1 MFANAVRGEVDL
13 DLGGVTFTLRPSYEA
28 VVACEDATG
37 LSLTELALASDD
49 GSLKI
54 GAAAVVVTEMV
65 KAWGKAEKRS
75 SAIGVDRTKI
85 GKLIFDLGVMHVLPR
100 IAIVLL
106 NAASGGVDAQ
116 GKPKPIPEPILPGI
130 GETSPGSP
138 PPPLDGAQTPSGRR
152 RRTNSSARSK
162 PGSK

>member
-1 MFANAVRGEVDL
+1 MSANAVRGEVDL
-13 DLGGVTFTLRPSYEA
+13 DLGGMTFTLRPSYEA

-37 LSLTELALASDD
+37 MSLTEMALAADD

-54 GAAAVVVTEMV
+54 GAASTVVTEMI
-65 KAWGKAEKRS
+65 KAWGKAEKRA
-75 SAIGVDRTKI
+75 SAIGVDRAKI
-85 GKLIFDLGVMHVLPR
+85 GKLIFALGVMHVLPR

-106 NAASGGVDAQ
+106 TAASGGVDVS

-138 PPPLDGAQTPSGRR
+138 PPPSDGAPTPSGRR
-152 RRTNSSARSK
+152 RRTSSSPRSK